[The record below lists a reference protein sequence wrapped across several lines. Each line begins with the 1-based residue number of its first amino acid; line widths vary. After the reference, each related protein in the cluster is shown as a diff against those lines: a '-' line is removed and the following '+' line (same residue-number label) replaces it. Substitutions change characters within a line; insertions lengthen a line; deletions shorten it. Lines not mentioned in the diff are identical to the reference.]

1 MQAVMQA
8 AAAATAKAAAA
19 RAAAARAATANKAVA
34 ARAAAARAARARARA
49 AAARAARARA
59 AAARAARAAAAAK
72 EARMA
77 ATLRCYLMGGS
88 GGAGGHNGVIEVLFK
103 VRTRQSFT
111 PHADHERLSVAR
123 LRSQRVRT
131 VMADTEVTASN
142 QHVA

>member
-34 ARAAAARAARARARA
+34 ARA